1 MNSKAGDVFREFKVN
16 MYSLSFQD
24 GNLTYAKLIQEL
36 LTQNIV
42 QKNGNALSLVHIRN
56 EMSAVVWER
65 GKVSL
70 ILSIKVSSWVQDHN

>member
-36 LTQNIV
+36 LLTQNIV
-42 QKNGNALSLVHIRN
+42 QKNGSAISLEHIRN
-56 EMSAVVWER
+56 EMSAVGRE
-65 GKVSL
+65 
-70 ILSIKVSSWVQDHN
+70 I